1 MLVIAAVSAGAMDA
15 VLCSNTNHM
24 STDHISGQ
32 FPLYHDHHA
41 KKIYNL
47 YSWCL
52 VPVFI
57 PIGDY
62 IMTHIDRTASDGH
75 NS

>member
-1 MLVIAAVSAGAMDA
+1 MLVIAAVSAGTMGA

-41 KKIYNL
+41 KKTIIYIL
-47 YSWCL
+47 DVMCQYSSPL
-52 VPVFI
+52 VI
-57 PIGDY
+57 
-62 IMTHIDRTASDGH
+62 T
-75 NS
+75 